1 MRIPKAGRAVVG
13 VDGETG
19 AMTVAVRSIWAP
31 AIIALRQTLGL
42 SLVGAVGCLAA
53 GGTLGAAKAIAYVV
67 LVGAKPAVSCSAVWG
82 PAAVAWNTAT

>member
-53 GGTLGAAKAIAYVV
+53 VGGTLGAAKAIAYVV
-67 LVGAKPAVSCSAVWG
+67 LAGAKLAVGCSAV
-82 PAAVAWNTAT
+82 